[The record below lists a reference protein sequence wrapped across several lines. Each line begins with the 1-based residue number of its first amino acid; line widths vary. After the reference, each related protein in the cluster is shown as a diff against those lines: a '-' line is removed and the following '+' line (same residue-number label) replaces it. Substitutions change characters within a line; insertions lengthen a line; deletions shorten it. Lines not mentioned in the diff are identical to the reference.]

1 MERSENEELFIRE
14 YARKLMVRICD
25 QVARDGEYEPV
36 PEPYFEILKKRGWL
50 SKKENHLPTEAGWKV
65 ATAFLKR

>member
-1 MERSENEELFIRE
+1 
-14 YARKLMVRICD
+14 MVRICD
-25 QVARDGEYEPV
+25 QIARDGEYEPV

-50 SKKENHLPTEAGWKV
+50 SKRENHLPTAAGWKV

>member
-1 MERSENEELFIRE
+1 MERSEHEEKFIRE
-14 YARKLMVRICD
+14 YARKLMVKICD
-25 QVARDGEYEPV
+25 EVARDGEYSQP

-50 SKKENHLPTEAGWKV
+50 SKRDGLPTAAGWKV